1 MRYFFLPL
9 YQHHTHAYNKPRLSW
24 RCRWQSE
31 CAWWCW
37 MILVYKIDQLAA
49 HKPTV
54 ARWPNEKSISP
65 VGIDVEISQLLLDV
79 RSKTTSF
86 QKRFLYFTLIYNV
99 FFFWSKQ
106 NVGRG
111 HKIFCRF
118 ISFYSYTGPSWP
130 SWLHVLLCHC
140 LDIVYAC
147 NFRPIDW
154 YVHYNLERSV
164 N

>member
-1 MRYFFLPL
+1 MPL
-9 YQHHTHAYNKPRLSW
+9 TAQ
-24 RCRWQSE
+24 

-37 MILVYKIDQLAA
+37 MILVYKMDQLAA

-54 ARWPNEKSISP
+54 ARWPNEKKHIASRNWRGDIAITFRCP
-65 VGIDVEISQLLLDV
+65 LKNNQF
-79 RSKTTSF
+79 SKTLPIF
-86 QKRFLYFTLIYNV
+86 YANIQCFFCFFL

-118 ISFYSYTGPSWP
+118 ISFYSYIGPSWP

-147 NFRPIDW
+147 DFRAIDW
-154 YVHYNLERSV
+154 YVQHNLERSV